1 MLDYDEY
8 YLGIDG
14 GQSHTTAL
22 IANGDGFIVARG
34 ISGPSNHT
42 REPGGRE
49 RLERAVSESVGDALR
64 AAGLLERGFI
74 GDFHFHSAHLAMTGE
89 PEDKLEIISHLLHAE
104 YLIVDHDAPGA
115 LAGALAGEN
124 GVIVL
129 AGTGS
134 VAYGEMQISPQ
145 TLRQARVGGNGYMFG
160 DEGSGFWLGKE
171 SLRLA
176 IYYEDRDAAE
186 AGTLAA
192 ALCTHFKRDNLKA
205 IAEDFYAGTIS
216 RDQIASFTTR
226 LDRLARQGDEMA
238 TQLLQQ
244 AASDLSELAEATV
257 LKLGA
262 TRRRVQVSYGGGV
275 FNSKLLLR
283 HFKTTLKQRIP
294 KAQIVTPHFG
304 PDGGA
309 LLLAYRNAGKKISK
323 QLLKN
328 LNYAD

>member
-1 MLDYDEY
+1 MPEYDEY

-22 IANGDGFIVARG
+22 IANAEGFIVGRG
-34 ISGPSNHT
+34 LSGPSNHT
-42 REPGGRE
+42 RESGGRE
-49 RLERAVSESVGDALR
+49 RLERAVSESVSDALR
-64 AAGLLERGFI
+64 AAGLMERGFI
-74 GDFHFHSAHLAMTGE
+74 GDFHFLSVHLAMTGE
-89 PEDKLEIISHLLHAE
+89 PEDKLDIISHLLNAE
-104 YLIVDHDAPGA
+104 HLIVDHDTPGA

-145 TLRQARVGGNGYMFG
+145 TLRQARVGGHGYMFG

-171 SLRLA
+171 SLRRA
-176 IYYEDRDAAE
+176 IHLEDRE
-186 AGTLAA
+186 LPEGKTLCT
-192 ALCTHFKRDNLKA
+192 ALLTHFKRDSLNA
-205 IAEDFYAGTIS
+205 IAEDFYAGIIS

-226 LDRLARQGDEMA
+226 LDRLARQGDETA
-238 TQLLQQ
+238 LRFLQQ
-244 AASDLSELAEATV
+244 AAADLAELAEATII
-257 LKLGA
+257 KLGA
-262 TRRRVQVSYGGGV
+262 TRRRVQVSYGGGI

-283 HFKTTLKQRIP
+283 QFKTTTKQLLP
-294 KAQIVTPHFG
+294 KAQVVAPHFG

-328 LNYAD
+328 LSYAD

>member
-1 MLDYDEY
+1 MSEYDEY

-22 IANGDGFIVARG
+22 IANADGFIVGRG
-34 ISGPSNHT
+34 VSGPSNHT

-89 PEDKLEIISHLLHAE
+89 PEDKLEIISQLLHAE

-176 IYYEDRDAAE
+176 IHFEEREWSDAD
-186 AGTLAA
+186 TLGA
-192 ALCTHFKRDNLKA
+192 ALRTHFKRDTLKA

-216 RDQIASFTTR
+216 RDQLASFTTR
-226 LDRLARQGDEMA
+226 LDRLARQGEEMA
-238 TQLLQQ
+238 LQLLQQ
-244 AASDLSELAEATV
+244 AATDLAELAEATV

-262 TRRRVQVSYGGGV
+262 TRRRVQVSFGGGV

-283 HFKTTLKQRIP
+283 HFKTAVKQRLP
-294 KAQIVTPHFG
+294 KAQIVVPHFG

-309 LLLAYRNAGKKISK
+309 LLLAYRNAGKKLSK

-328 LNYAD
+328 LSYAD

>member
-1 MLDYDEY
+1 MSEYNEY

-22 IANGDGFIVARG
+22 IANAEGFIVGRG
-34 ISGPSNHT
+34 VSGPSNHT
-42 REPGGRE
+42 GEPGGRE
-49 RLERAVSESVGDALR
+49 RLERAVSESVSDALR
-64 AAGLLERGFI
+64 VANLMERGFI

-89 PEDKLEIISHLLHAE
+89 PEDKLDVISHLLNAE
-104 YLIVDHDAPGA
+104 HLIVDHDAPGA
-115 LAGALAGEN
+115 LAGALAGGN

-134 VAYGEMQISPQ
+134 VAYGEVQLSPQ
-145 TLRQARVGGNGYMFG
+145 NVRQASVGGKGYMFG

-176 IYYEDRDAAE
+176 LRLEERE
-186 AGTLAA
+186 LPEGETLCT
-192 ALCTHFKRDNLKA
+192 ALLTHFKRDSLKA
-205 IAEDFYAGTIS
+205 IAEDFYTGVIS
-216 RDQIASFTTR
+216 RDQLASFTTR
-226 LDRLARQGDEMA
+226 LDRLARQGDEIA
-238 TQLLQQ
+238 LRFFQQ
-244 AASDLSELAEATV
+244 AAEDLAELAEATV

-262 TRRRVQVSYGGGV
+262 TRRRVQVSYGGGM

-283 HFKTTLKQRIP
+283 QFKTTVKQLLP
-294 KAQIVTPHFG
+294 KAQIVAPHFG
-304 PDGGA
+304 PDEGA

-328 LNYAD
+328 LSYAD